1 MNQYVQMR
9 LLNAKGKPMTDE
21 HINLRKIY
29 RDCINEIFEYCME
42 RRIDHTAYEVLK
54 IIDKA
59 YNEVLGYDR

>member
-1 MNQYVQMR
+1 
-9 LLNAKGKPMTDE
+9 MTDE